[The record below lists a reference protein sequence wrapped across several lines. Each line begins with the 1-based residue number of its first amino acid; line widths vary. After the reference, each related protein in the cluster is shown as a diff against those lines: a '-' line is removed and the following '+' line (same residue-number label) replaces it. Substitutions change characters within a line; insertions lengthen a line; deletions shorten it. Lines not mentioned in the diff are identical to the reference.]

1 MSDCSLRTTL
11 ALDPSSEKL
20 LFWNRV
26 LLKADEDSVVV
37 EGDDL
42 VEFGDNELGFGDV
55 FDEGVDVLVLL
66 RIGMSHL
73 EFDIITRQT

>member
-1 MSDCSLRTTL
+1 MSDSSMRTTL

-37 EGDDL
+37 EGDDP

-73 EFDIITRQT
+73 DFDIIRRQI